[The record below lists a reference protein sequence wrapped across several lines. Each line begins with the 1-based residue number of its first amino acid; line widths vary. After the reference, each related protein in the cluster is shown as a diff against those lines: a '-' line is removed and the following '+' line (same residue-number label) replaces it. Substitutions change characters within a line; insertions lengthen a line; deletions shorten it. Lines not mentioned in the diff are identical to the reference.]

1 MKKYLF
7 FLLLVTTVIISAFGK
22 GMAQGAFTLITQPN
36 LYKEVGVNMV
46 SREAHISRL
55 KQTLNRAKN
64 YKEKTL
70 AAWTTVE
77 QVHNKIYDNLTNVS
91 SGIRDG
97 KTLAT
102 IMKKI
107 PKIAE
112 NVFKAG
118 KEATGKPYLIKVY
131 SRTGMMLI
139 DRVDRLRDDISNIVE
154 SADKDMLINQARRSE
169 ILWKIYK
176 QVKVIYNI
184 SETMIYEFK
193 WYNLQMAV
201 NEIIPYKFYMD
212 LDKGLV
218 DKALNRFKF

>member
-7 FLLLVTTVIISAFGK
+7 YLLITPMMLLIFDK
-22 GMAQGAFTLITQPN
+22 GMAQGPVTPITQPG
-36 LYKEVGVNMV
+36 LYKEVGKNMV
-46 SREAHISRL
+46 SREVHISGL
-55 KQTLNRAKN
+55 KRTLKKAKN

-77 QVHNKIYDNLTNVS
+77 QVHHKIYDNLTNVS

-107 PKIAE
+107 PKITE

-118 KEATGKPYLIKVY
+118 KEAAGKPYLIKIY
-131 SRTGMMLI
+131 SRTGMQLI
-139 DRVDRLRDDISNIVE
+139 DRVDRLKGDIKKVVE
-154 SADKDMLINQARRSE
+154 STNKDMLINQAKRSQ
-169 ILWKIYK
+169 ILWNIYK

-184 SETMIYEFK
+184 SQTMVYEFK
-193 WYNLQMAV
+193 WYNLQTAI
-201 NEIIPYKFYMD
+201 NEIFPYKYYID
-212 LDKGLV
+212 LDKGMV
-218 DKALNRFKF
+218 DKTLNRFKF